1 MTQDKIRVTEDNGH
15 WEPPTDEEKI
25 QFYRQLTDNELITLY
40 TDYRELLSTYEFPP
54 NKARKHAFLHDAC
67 KNELAKRGVCVTET
81 AE

>member
-40 TDYRELLSTYEFPP
+40 TDYRELLST
-54 NKARKHAFLHDAC
+54 
-67 KNELAKRGVCVTET
+67 
-81 AE
+81 